1 MSVLDEDLAPLN
13 LSSVERVL
21 PYEVAIPASR
31 RSPVQLAKRVLELR
45 EARRVLAFLV
55 AGGVSASVTMT
66 TTAMLT
72 HFAGFSFLFASLVGI
87 ELGILVNFTFNDHIA
102 FRDLSGH
109 RRALHVRLERFH
121 VTCALGQSLILLSSL
136 ALHDILHWP
145 GTIAQALP
153 IGMVTCVNFLM
164 HRFWTYRATRAS
176 TSPSA
181 R

>member
-1 MSVLDEDLAPLN
+1 MSVLDEDLAPPT
-13 LSSVERVL
+13 LSGVERVRS
-21 PYEVAIPASR
+21 YEVATPSSR
-31 RSPVQLAKRVLELR
+31 RGPVQLAKHVLEQR

-55 AGGVSASVTMT
+55 AGGVSAIVTMT
-66 TTAMLT
+66 TTAALT

-136 ALHDILHWP
+136 ALHDLLHWP

-153 IGMVTCVNFLM
+153 IGLVTCVNFLM
-164 HRFWTYRATRAS
+164 HRFWTYRAARAS
-176 TSPSA
+176 ATA